1 MTPMALTDA
10 RWIQTLWIGLL
21 MAVSAGLTAG
31 YTCVVP
37 FAALGVAAAMTL
49 PRREALVCTVA
60 VWLANQAAGFG
71 LMSYPWTINTIGWG
85 AAIGVAALAGTLAA
99 QWLLR
104 NLQGLRP
111 SIQTVTAFVIAFSV
125 YQVTLYAAAVSMLGG
140 TAAFAPGIIAQ
151 VLGVNVAALGGWW
164 GLSQLL
170 IVAASSYRRRV
181 LVSPARFA

>member
-1 MTPMALTDA
+1 MKPMARDA
-10 RWIQTLWIGLL
+10 RWLHTLWIGLS

-49 PRREALVCTVA
+49 PRREAVLCTIV

-71 LMSYPWTINTIGWG
+71 LMGYPWMADTIGWG
-85 AAIGVAALAGTLAA
+85 VAIGVAAMAGTLAA

-104 NLQGLRP
+104 GLHGLYS
-111 SIQTVTAFVIAFSV
+111 SIQTVTAFVVGFSV
-125 YQVTLYAAAVSMLGG
+125 YQLLLYVAAVSMLGG
-140 TAAFAPGIIAQ
+140 AATFAPGIIAQ
-151 VLGVNVAALGGWW
+151 VLGVNVVALVGLW

-170 IVAASSYRRRV
+170 TVAVASYRRRV
-181 LVSPARFA
+181 SASPARFA